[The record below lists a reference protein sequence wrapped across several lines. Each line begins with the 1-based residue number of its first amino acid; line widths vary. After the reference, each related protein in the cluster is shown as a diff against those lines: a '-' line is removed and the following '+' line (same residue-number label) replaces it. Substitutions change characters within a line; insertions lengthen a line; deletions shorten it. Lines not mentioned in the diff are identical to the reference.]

1 MTRIDRDYMFAVMSV
16 ERRYLEVF
24 LDLFENVDNPDM
36 LEVQDSRYQI
46 LEALEDTPLY
56 SKVLNLQTATDHL
69 IAEYIHC
76 NAEDK
81 DL

>member
-24 LDLFENVDNPDM
+24 LDLSENVDNLDM
-36 LEVQDSRYQI
+36 LEVQDTRYQI

-56 SKVLNLQTATDHL
+56 SKVFNLQTATDHL
-69 IAEYIHC
+69 IAEYIHW
-76 NAEDK
+76 NTDK